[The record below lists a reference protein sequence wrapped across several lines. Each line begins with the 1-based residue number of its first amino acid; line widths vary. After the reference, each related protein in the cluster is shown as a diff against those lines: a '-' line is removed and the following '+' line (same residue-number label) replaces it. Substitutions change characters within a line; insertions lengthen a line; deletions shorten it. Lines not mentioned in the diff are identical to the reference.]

1 MNRADLTLLLIAV
14 IWGTTFALLRDTM
27 RVLHPTEL
35 MALRF
40 TLATVLLGAIY
51 WKRLVPI
58 RRRWLLD
65 GIWLGVWLSI
75 GYLTQVFG
83 LLTIS
88 ASRSA
93 FITGTYVVYTPFLV
107 WAAFR
112 VRPSLGEFL
121 GVAVVFA
128 GLTCFAAD
136 LGFSLSAGDLWT
148 LACAFAFGTQIVI
161 THVVGKRS
169 DPMALSVVQMG
180 TAALIGWA
188 FVGARG
194 GMRTPWEQIPW
205 GVMIYLAVVATALV
219 IALQTWA
226 LARTS
231 SVKAAL
237 LFSTEPIFAAIFA
250 ASFFGERMTH
260 REILGAALILAGVFV
275 SELWKPAIAWISGRS
290 GAATSSEPQARRAP
304 REGAAEPPED
314 RAP

>member
-1 MNRADLTLLLIAV
+1 MNRADLSLLLIAA

-27 RVLHPTEL
+27 RFLHPTEL
-35 MALRF
+35 MAVRF
-40 TLATVLLGAIY
+40 TLATVVLGAIY
-51 WKRLVPI
+51 WKRLFPI

-65 GIWLGVWLSI
+65 GLWLGVWLTI

-83 LLTIS
+83 LLTIT

-93 FITGTYVVYTPFLV
+93 FITGTYVVFTPFLA

-112 VRPSLGEFL
+112 VRPTLGEFL

-136 LGFSLSAGDLWT
+136 LGFSLSPGDLWT
-148 LACAFAFGTQIVI
+148 LGCAVAFGTQIVI
-161 THVVGKRS
+161 THVVGKRN
-169 DPMALSVVQMG
+169 DPIPLSVVQMG
-180 TAALIGWA
+180 VGAVVGWA

-194 GMRTPWEQIPW
+194 GMQVPWDRMPW

-226 LARTS
+226 LSRTS

-237 LFSTEPIFAAIFA
+237 VFSTEPIFAAIFA
-250 ASFFGERMTH
+250 ASFFGERMTP
-260 REILGAALILAGVFV
+260 RELLGAALILAGVFV
-275 SELWKPAIAWISGRS
+275 SELWRPAVAWLSGR
-290 GAATSSEPQARRAP
+290 GGGATSSPSRAP
-304 REGAAEPPED
+304 ARSEERAEPPEG

>member
-1 MNRADLTLLLIAV
+1 MNRADLTLLLIAA

-27 RVLHPTEL
+27 RTLHPTEL
-35 MALRF
+35 MAVRF
-40 TLATVLLGAIY
+40 TIATLLLGAIY
-51 WKRLVPI
+51 WKRLVPV

-65 GIWLGVWLSI
+65 GLWLGVWLSI

-83 LLTIS
+83 LLTIT

-93 FITGTYVVYTPFLV
+93 FITGTYVVFTPFLV
-107 WAAFR
+107 WAVLR
-112 VRPSLGEFL
+112 VRPAFGEFL
-121 GVAVVFA
+121 GVAVVFV

-136 LGFSLSAGDLWT
+136 LGFSLSPGDLWT
-148 LACAFAFGTQIVI
+148 LGCAVAFGTQIVI
-161 THVVGKRS
+161 TNIAGKRS
-169 DPMALSVVQMG
+169 DPIALSVVQMG
-180 TAALIGWA
+180 TGAIIGWA

-194 GMRTPWEQIPW
+194 GMHTPWERIPW

-226 LARTS
+226 LARTT

-250 ASFFGERMTH
+250 ASFFGERMTS

-275 SELWKPAIAWISGRS
+275 SELWRPAMAWLSARG
-290 GAATSSEPQARRAP
+290 GPATSSSSVSSPAAETEEPPGGRAP
-304 REGAAEPPED
+304 
-314 RAP
+314 